1 MKVEQ
6 NIKRLKYL
14 LSLFSMTIDDLLILI
29 SEGLKNP
36 ILEEEILSDNIK
48 LSHLKRIDKVFKL
61 YFSGQRIFLLQMRLK
76 FLQFHTQLMQ

>member
-48 LSHLKRIDKVFKL
+48 LSHLKRIDKVFLFCLLKL
-61 YFSGQRIFLLQMRLK
+61 SMVFEYPY
-76 FLQFHTQLMQ
+76 